1 MNILLFSSLKDCL
14 SLIEPFLPLLYHS
27 TYVKKLP
34 VKKFFQHKKTEAGMG
49 SPPGS
54 PYAVSVELMI
64 TTIFSAMCIS
74 YTSKSPKFAV
84 RK

>member
-1 MNILLFSSLKDCL
+1 
-14 SLIEPFLPLLYHS
+14 
-27 TYVKKLP
+27 
-34 VKKFFQHKKTEAGMG
+34 MG

-54 PYAVSVELMI
+54 PYTVSVELM
-64 TTIFSAMCIS
+64 TTMLFSAMCIS

>member
-1 MNILLFSSLKDCL
+1 
-14 SLIEPFLPLLYHS
+14 
-27 TYVKKLP
+27 
-34 VKKFFQHKKTEAGMG
+34 MG